1 MIRQWLF
8 LRLRKENNGM
18 NDVFIGNSIVG
29 NFNPSESI
37 NQNNDYKIDKIDG
50 ILHLISGIED
60 IVLDPMDDD
69 AKLVVSNFSN
79 EIGEFNESIYKI
91 DFNNGVVVVNLYV
104 YTNVQKLLLDSQ
116 SLCIHLRRDAEK
128 QFCGEGLGDFGTVT
142 INEIVPF
149 LTDMFINNKSIFV
162 HMDSKNKNAFQMF
175 GKKYRASVLME
186 RPGVYI
192 IDRFYKTYN
201 KEYSFELTQI
211 YGNIKFVLWS
221 ESTEIAGNP
230 SIKLDEVK
238 TNDVFKAWNEY
249 MDFER
254 RLYEDDLKDN
264 V

>member
-1 MIRQWLF
+1 M
-8 LRLRKENNGM
+8 
-18 NDVFIGNSIVG
+18 
-29 NFNPSESI
+29 
-37 NQNNDYKIDKIDG
+37 
-50 ILHLISGIED
+50 
-60 IVLDPMDDD
+60 
-69 AKLVVSNFSN
+69 
-79 EIGEFNESIYKI
+79 
-91 DFNNGVVVVNLYV
+91 
-104 YTNVQKLLLDSQ
+104 YTF
-116 SLCIHLRRDAEK
+116 AEK

-249 MDFER
+249 
-254 RLYEDDLKDN
+254 LSYKG
-264 V
+264 